1 MTQVIGMRG
10 DLDAPPDR
18 VRDAIAIGVGM
29 ARDSVDSVATLITR
43 IEDGGPTDRTTGLL
57 SHVVTELLLDAA
69 SAFSADGVGQAGN
82 VVVVSTQRIGRYVIV
97 RVADNAPG
105 LPRHGLCLAG
115 VVERIGGELRVET
128 SPGAGAAVTVLV
140 PVAAE

>member
-29 ARDSVDSVATLITR
+29 ARDTVDAVATLITR
-43 IEDGGPTDRTTGLL
+43 IEDGGPIDRTTGLL

-69 SAFSADGVGQAGN
+69 SAFSADGVDGN
-82 VVVVSTQRIGRYVIV
+82 VVVVSSQRIGRFIVV
-97 RVADNAPG
+97 RVADNATG

-115 VVERIGGELRVET
+115 VVERIGGEVRVET

-140 PVAAE
+140 PVASE

>member
-29 ARDSVDSVATLITR
+29 ARDSVDAVATLITR
-43 IEDGGPTDRTTGLL
+43 IEDGGPSDRTTGLL
-57 SHVVTELLLDAA
+57 AHLVTELLLDAA
-69 SAFSADGVGQAGN
+69 SAFTGGGIAGN
-82 VVVVSTQRIGRYVIV
+82 VVVVSTQRIGRFVVV

-140 PVAAE
+140 PVASE

>member
-1 MTQVIGMRG
+1 MTQVIGMRD

-29 ARDSVDSVATLITR
+29 ARNSVDAVATLITR
-43 IEDGGPTDRTTGLL
+43 IEDGGPIDRSTGLL

-69 SAFSADGVGQAGN
+69 SAFSVDAPDGN
-82 VVVVSTQRIGRYVIV
+82 VVVISTQRIGRFVIV

-115 VVERIGGELRVET
+115 VVERIGGQLRVET
-128 SPGAGAAVTVLV
+128 SPGAGAIVTVLV
-140 PVAAE
+140 PVASE